1 MAMGPRANEKLGEKY
16 LRGKQL
22 KLLRN
27 KGEEPFYGN
36 ERVPGVPER
45 P

>member
-1 MAMGPRANEKLGEKY
+1 MAMEPRANEKLGKNY

-27 KGEEPFYGN
+27 KGEEPFYGS
-36 ERVPGVPER
+36 EWVPGVPER